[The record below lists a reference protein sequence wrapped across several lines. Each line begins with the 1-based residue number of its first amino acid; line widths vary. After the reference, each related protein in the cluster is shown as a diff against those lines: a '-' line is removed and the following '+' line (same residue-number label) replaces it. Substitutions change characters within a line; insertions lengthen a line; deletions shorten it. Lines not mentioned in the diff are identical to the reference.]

1 MVTSLTTLLRGSLR
15 TNPRGVKKLFAPS
28 VSHPARSQRSH
39 HVDNIGDYDH
49 ALQDSLTRP
58 EYFWG
63 DAAEKLVWHKKWD
76 RVLDHSNPP
85 FTKWFVGGEISACYN
100 AVDRHV
106 DEGRGDQV
114 AFIHDSPLTNSVT
127 HVTYAQFHEQVRLL
141 ADVLRRHGVEKGD
154 RVVIYM
160 PMIPE
165 ACVAM
170 LACGRLGA
178 THSLVFGG
186 FAPKEL
192 ATRIDHAKP
201 KVLLTSNC
209 GIEPGGKIVNYK
221 ANIDAALA
229 AAKHAPNRTIVFDRP
244 QAPPA
249 TLNPQKDANWQ
260 EEVDSAQGV
269 DCVPVSASDTMY
281 IIYSSGTTGL
291 PKGIQRPV
299 GGQIVCLHWSM
310 KNVYGLDPGEPWL
323 CASDLGWVV
332 GHCYICYAP
341 LLSGNPSVIYEGKP
355 ANTPD
360 AGALWRVISQH
371 NVSAVFTA
379 PTFVRTVRREDSK
392 ASLMAPHDLS
402 RLKRVYL
409 AGEHCD
415 PDTLLWLKRVL
426 GGNIPVLDHWWQTET
441 GYAMSAA
448 CVGLGD
454 HGDQP
459 VGSAGKRV
467 PGWNL
472 QVLRDDGSQADAN
485 ELGTIVSKMPLPPA
499 AFDTLYKADDRFVST
514 YFSKFPGYYDTQD
527 AGKIDENG
535 YVYVISRQ
543 DDVINVSGK
552 RIAGGSIEEAIMEH
566 SDVAECCVVAVPDPV
581 QGERPI
587 GIVVPKGSS
596 TRDHAVVEAEIV
608 GLVRTNVGPVAGF
621 KTVVTVPKLPKT
633 RSGKIP
639 RKTIVSLAMG
649 KPFDIPVTIEDASV
663 YGPLKEALVKV
674 GLGGNE

>member
-1 MVTSLTTLLRGSLR
+1 MATCLTTLLRGCSR
-15 TNPRGVKKLFAPS
+15 SPHRGWKLISSAHSWPS
-28 VSHPARSQRSH
+28 HRQHHADEGAYAR
-39 HVDNIGDYDH
+39 

-58 EYFWG
+58 EFWA
-63 DAAEKLVWHKKWD
+63 DAAENLVWHKKWD
-76 RVLDHSNPP
+76 RVLDQSHPP

-106 DEGRGDQV
+106 DEGRGDQI
-114 AFIHDSPLTNSVT
+114 AFIHDSPLTGSVRN
-127 HVTYAQFHEQVRLL
+127 VTYAEFHSQVRLL

-201 KVLLTSNC
+201 KLLITSNC
-209 GIEPGGKIVNYK
+209 GIEPGNKIINYK
-221 ANIDAALA
+221 ANIDEAVA
-229 AAKHAPNRTIVFDRP
+229 AASHKPHKILVFDRP
-244 QAPPA
+244 QAPA
-249 TLNPQKDANWQ
+249 AVLNPKTDANWQ
-260 EEVDSAQGV
+260 EEMASAQGV
-269 DCVPVSASDTMY
+269 DCVPMSASDTMY
-281 IIYSSGTTGL
+281 IIYSSGTTGK

-299 GGQIVCLHWSM
+299 AGQIVCLHWSM
-310 KNVYGLDPGEPWL
+310 KNVYGMDPGEPWL

-332 GHCYICYAP
+332 GHCYICYGP

-360 AGALWRVISQH
+360 AGALWRLIAQH
-371 NVSAVFTA
+371 KIKGVFTA
-379 PTFVRTVRREDSK
+379 PTFLRTVRREDPSVK
-392 ASLMAPHDLS
+392 LMAAHDLS
-402 RLKRVYL
+402 TLKRVYL

-415 PDTLLWLKRVL
+415 PDTLHWLRHALDDHV
-426 GGNIPVLDHWWQTET
+426 PVLDHWWQTET
-441 GYAMSAA
+441 GFAMSAA
-448 CVGLGD
+448 CIGLGD

-459 VGSAGKRV
+459 IGSAGKRV
-467 PGWNL
+467 PGWDL
-472 QVLRDDGSQADAN
+472 QVLRDDGSQAAPN
-485 ELGTIVSKMPLPPA
+485 ELGTLVAKLPLPPA
-499 AFDTLYKADDRFVST
+499 AFDTLYQADDRYVST

-527 AGKIDENG
+527 AGKIDDSG
-535 YVYVISRQ
+535 YVFVMSRQ

-552 RIAGGSIEEAIMEH
+552 RIAGGQIEEAIMEH
-566 SDVAECCVVAVPDPV
+566 ADVAECCVIAVPDAV

-587 GIVVPKGSS
+587 GFVVPESGLSRSS
-596 TRDHAVVEAEIV
+596 EDVEAEIV
-608 GLVRTNVGPVAGF
+608 KLVRKNVGPVAGF
-621 KTVVTVPKLPKT
+621 KTVITVPKLPKT

-639 RKTIVSLAMG
+639 RNTIVALATG
-649 KPFDIPVTIEDASV
+649 KPFDIPVTIEDATV
-663 YGPLKEALVKV
+663 YGPLGEALVRAGFDGK
-674 GLGGNE
+674 